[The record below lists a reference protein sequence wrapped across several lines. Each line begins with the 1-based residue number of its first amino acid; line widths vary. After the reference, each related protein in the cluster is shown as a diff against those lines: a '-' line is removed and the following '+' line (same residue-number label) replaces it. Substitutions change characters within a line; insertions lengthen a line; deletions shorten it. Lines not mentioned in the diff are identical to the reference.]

1 MMAQLEEQPMKTFAL
16 AAAAAVLVATPA
28 LAALK
33 AGDKAPDFSA
43 PAYKAGEPFTYKLS
57 DALKK
62 GPVVLYFFPSAY
74 TAGCNIEAH
83 LFSEA
88 ADGFKAEGATVIG
101 VTAGKVAELARFS
114 KDTETCGG
122 KFPVAA
128 DADLAIAKKY
138 DALFGPAVPISSRT
152 SYVIAPDGKVLHAY
166 SAMSPNQHVEETMGA
181 VKAWNASRKK

>member
-1 MMAQLEEQPMKTFAL
+1 MKTLAL
-16 AAAAAVLVATPA
+16 AGLLALTATSA

-33 AGDKAPDFSA
+33 PGDKAPDFAA
-43 PAYKAGEPFTYKLS
+43 PAYLAGEPFTYKLS

-74 TAGCNIEAH
+74 TGGCNIEAH

-88 ADGFKAEGATVIG
+88 ADAFKAQGATIIG
-101 VTAGKVAELARFS
+101 VTAGKTSELARFS

-128 DADLAIAKKY
+128 DEGLKVAKSY
-138 DALFGPAVPISSRT
+138 DALFGPGVPVSSRT
-152 SYVIAPDGKVLHAY
+152 SYVISRDGKVVHAY
-166 SAMSPNQHVEETMGA
+166 SAMSPNQHVEETMTA
-181 VKAWNASRKK
+181 VKGLKTAKKK